1 MGHPIM
7 MKTQEAVVGV
17 IRRAGRVLVIRRGP
31 GARMAGY
38 WSPPTGRI
46 EAGESQ
52 AQAVVREMREE
63 LGLDVRPLAK
73 VWESQTDDGSFLL
86 HWWLVEEDGGHLTLD
101 PGEVSQVVWV
111 DTEEFLQLDPTF
123 RGGREF
129 FRTVLMSMAEATR

>member
-1 MGHPIM
+1 

-17 IRRAGRVLVIRRGP
+17 ILREGRVLVIQRGP
-31 GARMAGY
+31 GARMTGY

-73 VWESQTDDGSFLL
+73 VWESRTDDGSFLL
-86 HWWLVEEDGGHLTLD
+86 HWWLVAEDGDRLILD
-101 PGEVSQVVWV
+101 PGEVSQAVWTN
-111 DTEEFLQLDPTF
+111 TEEFLQLEPTF

-129 FRTVLMSMAEATR
+129 FRTVLNSVAGAMP